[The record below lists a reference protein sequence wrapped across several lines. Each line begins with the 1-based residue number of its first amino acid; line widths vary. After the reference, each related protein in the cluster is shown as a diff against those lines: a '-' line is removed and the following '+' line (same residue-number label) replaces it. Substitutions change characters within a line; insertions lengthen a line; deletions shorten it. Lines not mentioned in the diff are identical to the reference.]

1 MNSTESVQIV
11 QIIGSI
17 YTNYK
22 PMNME
27 IAVEAW
33 RNIFFDVPYDVVAG
47 ALYSYARD
55 NKEFPPTPGQLNA
68 IINQAEGKEELSAQ
82 EAWSMVL
89 KATKNGL
96 YGSKQEFDKLP
107 EEVQKAV
114 GSPEYIREI
123 AMMEDPNM
131 DVEMSHF
138 NRAYRE
144 VLQRKKNVENL
155 PENVKQLIERAKGE
169 QPVQIV
175 DKQSAEIEANRVF
188 YTDALQVAE
197 RKALA
202 DSSNK
207 IRPIEELH
215 PAFRKF
221 LATDSEEEDSED
233 GYAFEEN
240 DADDLQEIFA

>member
-1 MNSTESVQIV
+1 MNKLEASQVVEV
-11 QIIGSI
+11 IGSI
-17 YTNYK
+17 YSNYH
-22 PMNME
+22 PMNLE
-27 IAVEAW
+27 LAVEAW
-33 RNIFFDVPYDVVAG
+33 EGIFMEESYDVVMG

-144 VLQRKKNVENL
+144 VVQRKKNIENL
-155 PENVKQLIERAKGE
+155 PENVKQLIERAEGKK
-169 QPVQIV
+169 PVQIE
-175 DKQSAEIEANRVF
+175 DKQSAEIEANRAF
-188 YTDALQVAE
+188 YTDALQSAE

-221 LATDSEEEDSED
+221 LATETEEDDSED

>member
-1 MNSTESVQIV
+1 MNKLEASQVVEV
-11 QIIGSI
+11 IGSI
-17 YTNYK
+17 YSNYH
-22 PMNME
+22 PMNLE
-27 IAVEAW
+27 LAVEAW
-33 RNIFFDVPYDVVAG
+33 VGVFREEPYDVVMG

-188 YTDALQVAE
+188 YTDALQLAE